1 MRIGTALI
9 LTTGFLLLAVHSSS
23 GATKEDVEKI
33 FKSIKWYGHASFAID
48 ADRVIFI
55 DPWKIPSSAPKAD
68 LILVTHSH
76 SDHLSPNDINNL
88 KKDGTVIICAAD
100 CVSRLSGDVR
110 SLSPGQEMDVQ
121 GIKIK
126 GVPSYNLSKPF
137 HPRGN
142 KWPGYIVTV
151 GGVSVYHAGDTDFIP
166 EMNDLGRIHI
176 ALLPVGGQYTMDAE
190 EAAKAANI
198 IKADITIPMHYGAGV
213 VGSLQDAENF
223 KSLCQGEVRILK
235 ETR

>member
-1 MRIGTALI
+1 MRIGIALI

-23 GATKEDVEKI
+23 GAPKEEVEKI
-33 FKSIKWYGHASFAID
+33 FKAIKWYGHASFAIE
-48 ADRVIFI
+48 ADRII
-55 DPWKIPSSAPKAD
+55 YLDPWKIPSSAPKAD

-76 SDHLSPNDINNL
+76 SDHLSPNDIQNL
-88 KKDGTVIICAAD
+88 KKEGTVIICSTD
-100 CVSRLSGDVR
+100 CVSRLSGDIR
-110 SLSPGQEMDVQ
+110 SLTPGQEMDVQ

-126 GVPSYNLSKPF
+126 AVPSYNLSKPF

-142 KWPGYIVTV
+142 KWLGYIVTV
-151 GGVSVYHAGDTDFIP
+151 GGVSVYHAGDTDLIP
-166 EMNDLGRIHI
+166 EMDDLGRVHI

-198 IKADITIPMHYGAGV
+198 IKADISIPMHYGAGV
-213 VGSLQDAENF
+213 VGSVKDAEKF
-223 KSLCQGEVRILK
+223 KSLCQEEVRILK

>member
-1 MRIGTALI
+1 MKIGTALI

-23 GATKEDVEKI
+23 GTPKEEVEKI
-33 FKSIKWYGHASFAID
+33 FKAIKWYGHASFAIE
-48 ADRVIFI
+48 ADMVIYI

-88 KKDGTVIICAAD
+88 KKEGTVIISSTD

-110 SLSPGQEMDVQ
+110 SLTPGQETDVW

-126 GVPSYNLSKPF
+126 GVPSYNPSKPF

-142 KWPGYIVTV
+142 KWLGYIVTI
-151 GGVSVYHAGDTDFIP
+151 GGVSVYHAGDTDLIP
-166 EMNDLGRIHI
+166 EMNDLGRVHI

-190 EAAKAANI
+190 EAAKAADI
-198 IKADITIPMHYGAGV
+198 IKADIFIPMHYGAGV
-213 VGSLQDAENF
+213 VGSLKDAEKF
-223 KSLCQGEVRILK
+223 KSLCQEEVRILK

>member
-9 LTTGFLLLAVHSSS
+9 LTTGFLLLAVHSSA

-33 FKSIKWYGHASFAID
+33 FKAIKWYGHASFAID
-48 ADRVIFI
+48 ADTVIYF
-55 DPWKIPSSAPKAD
+55 DPWKIPVSAPKAD

-76 SDHLSPNDINNL
+76 SDHLSPNDIHNL
-88 KKDGTVIICAAD
+88 SKEGTVIICATD

-110 SLSPGQEMDVQ
+110 SLAPGQETDFK
-121 GIKIK
+121 GIKVK

-142 KWPGYIVTV
+142 KWLGYIVTV
-151 GGVSVYHAGDTDFIP
+151 GGVSVYHAGDTDLIP
-166 EMNDLGRIHI
+166 EMNDLGKIHI

-198 IKADITIPMHYGAGV
+198 IKADIFIPMHYGAGV
-213 VGSLQDAENF
+213 VGSVKDAEKF

-235 ETR
+235 EIR

>member
-1 MRIGTALI
+1 MRIGIALI

-23 GATKEDVEKI
+23 GAPKEEVEKI
-33 FKSIKWYGHASFAID
+33 FKAIKWYGHASFAIE
-48 ADRVIFI
+48 ADRII
-55 DPWKIPSSAPKAD
+55 YLDPWKIPSSAPKAD

-76 SDHLSPNDINNL
+76 SDHLSPNDIQNL
-88 KKDGTVIICAAD
+88 KKEGTVIICSTD
-100 CVSRLSGDVR
+100 CVSRLSGDIR
-110 SLSPGQEMDVQ
+110 SLTPGQEMDVQ

-142 KWPGYIVTV
+142 KWLGYIVTV
-151 GGVSVYHAGDTDFIP
+151 GGVSVYHAGDTDLIP
-166 EMNDLGRIHI
+166 EMDDLGRVHI

-198 IKADITIPMHYGAGV
+198 IKADIFIPMHYGAGV
-213 VGSLQDAENF
+213 VGSVKDAEKF

>member
-23 GATKEDVEKI
+23 GAPKEEVEKI
-33 FKSIKWYGHASFAID
+33 FKAIKWYSHASFAIE
-48 ADRVIFI
+48 ADRII
-55 DPWKIPSSAPKAD
+55 YLDPWKIPGSAPKAD

-76 SDHLSPNDINNL
+76 SDHLSSNDIQNL
-88 KKDGTVIICAAD
+88 KKEGTVIICSTD

-110 SLSPGQEMDVQ
+110 SLTPGQEMDVQ

-137 HPRGN
+137 HPKGN
-142 KWPGYIVTV
+142 KWLGYIVTV
-151 GGVSVYHAGDTDFIP
+151 GGVSVYHAGDTDLIP
-166 EMNDLGRIHI
+166 EMNDLGRVHI

-198 IKADITIPMHYGAGV
+198 IKADISIPMHYGAGV
-213 VGSLQDAENF
+213 VGSVKDAEKF
-223 KSLCQGEVRILK
+223 KSLCQEEVRILK